1 MKKITEIY
9 NEYKIMP
16 NLQLHQMRV
25 ASVAW
30 QICDSLSFDIDRES
44 VVIAC
49 LLHDMGNIVKF
60 DLNHFPAWNKPEGIE
75 YWQKI
80 KDEYLEKYGKNE
92 HEATLIIG
100 GELGISRYIYDLIN
114 YIDSPS
120 VEINTAGKDFGEK
133 ICMYADNRVSPHG
146 IVSAEEHSLDAK
158 ERYKNH
164 PHVFD
169 EEKRV
174 SFMKDI
180 YFIEEQIFSHSKIKP
195 EDIDNE
201 SIKIYLEKL
210 QDILI

>member
-1 MKKITEIY
+1 
-9 NEYKIMP
+9 MP

-30 QICDSLSFDIDRES
+30 QICDSLLVNIDRES

-60 DLNHFPAWNKPEGIE
+60 DLNHFPKYNEPEGID
-75 YWQKI
+75 YWQKV
-80 KDEYLEKYGKNE
+80 KDYYISKYGKDE
-92 HEATLIIG
+92 HIVSFKIAQELELSEKILNLIIKTDPHIV
-100 GELGISRYIYDLIN
+100 L
-114 YIDSPS
+114 
-120 VEINTAGKDFGEK
+120 EIRNCDNLAEK
-133 ICMYADNRVSPHG
+133 ICNYADQRVNPYE
-146 IVSAEEHSLDAK
+146 IVSIKERNDEAK

-164 PHVFD
+164 PHAFD
-169 EEKRV
+169 DEHSNFFLKN
-174 SFMKDI
+174 MKD
-180 YFIEEQIFSHSKIKP
+180 IEEQIFSHSKIKP